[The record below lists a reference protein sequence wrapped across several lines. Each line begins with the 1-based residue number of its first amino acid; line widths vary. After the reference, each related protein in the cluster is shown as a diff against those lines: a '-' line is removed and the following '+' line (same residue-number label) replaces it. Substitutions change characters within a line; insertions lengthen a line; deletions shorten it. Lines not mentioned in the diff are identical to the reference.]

1 MPLNV
6 GFGGFFWHFGE
17 GHPPLARRMLSESG
31 AESREEATTFHFPV
45 GSLPGLWAL
54 GEAGD
59 ACPPHPGFSSPWHPW
74 DTRKTKLFSTFPLA
88 LQCAGG
94 LQLGKYGPC
103 FGEIRNTRSPFLSS
117 RGGCGRPVRREG
129 RELPGGKPVRAGVSR
144 LAGRLSRVLGEA
156 AGREHGVG
164 GGRQPLCQ
172 AWEPWGWGAWGR
184 SHPASSRPCGSR
196 RRPHLAF
203 LGLLGERR
211 PREPALRKACV
222 GRWERA
228 KTQPLALWES
238 LEELGFREA
247 QSLVVPARF

>member
-1 MPLNV
+1 MAAEALPLNV

-17 GHPPLARRMLSESG
+17 GHPPLARQMLSESG

-103 FGEIRNTRSPFLSS
+103 FGEIRNTWSPFLSS
-117 RGGCGRPVRREG
+117 RGGCGRPVRREA
-129 RELPGGKPVRAGVSR
+129 RELPGVKPVHAGVSR

-156 AGREHGVG
+156 EGREHGVG
-164 GGRQPLCQ
+164 GGRQPGVGALGMGSLGQ
-172 AWEPWGWGAWGR
+172 EPPGKLPALQQPSVAPLGSSWFAGR
-184 SHPASSRPCGSR
+184 EASSGACPEK
-196 RRPHLAF
+196 
-203 LGLLGERR
+203 GLRGKVGASENPAPGFVGE
-211 PREPALRKACV
+211 P
-222 GRWERA
+222 GRA
-228 KTQPLALWES
+228 GL
-238 LEELGFREA
+238 
-247 QSLVVPARF
+247 